1 MSPQTRKSNPMNNE
15 TMTTLKSALL
25 SVMLPLL
32 FAGCASTPPSPDMSE
47 SHPANPQAAQS
58 PVPPFEP
65 TLLAVTNM
73 VMVKPV
79 TEPAP
84 EHQHGQDAKPE
95 TATPPKHDH
104 H

>member
-1 MSPQTRKSNPMNNE
+1 
-15 TMTTLKSALL
+15 MTLPKPILL
-25 SVMLPLL
+25 TVTLPLL
-32 FAGCASTPPSPDMSE
+32 LAGCASTPPSPDMSE

-73 VMVKPV
+73 VMIKPV

-84 EHQHGQDAKPE
+84 EHQHGHEAKPA
-95 TATPPKHDH
+95 TATPPKHEH